1 MEWVNESTVCL
12 MGHERRQTLNLITML
27 AIRGCW
33 ADQNVIPNV
42 ANVTC
47 YYQPAPYVA
56 DANFSNYYIAQVQ
69 PVFTCQQQTYPLWA
83 TLQLRII

>member
-1 MEWVNESTVCL
+1 
-12 MGHERRQTLNLITML
+12 ML
-27 AIRGCW
+27 AIRVL

-56 DANFSNYYIAQVQ
+56 DANFTQSLILSVQ
-69 PVFTCQQQTYPLWA
+69 L
-83 TLQLRII
+83 